1 MRCWCLWLI
10 VVSVACAV
18 EGYQTQAQL
27 LKNLKN
33 PDRQKFGVRRRLT
46 SNKQLHAGRQDIFL
60 STLTSLSNPS
70 NLQAVA
76 GLLAASSAGY
86 ACGTIIPKSSILVA
100 LSTAAVIA
108 NVGLAPS
115 QHALYSLSW
124 STFLPASLVLL
135 LLSLYRDKP
144 QYGDNPKNS
153 KVENSQSVVLRLT
166 MPFFFASFGS
176 LLGVL
181 AAFGLTYK
189 FPTLIPMCPS
199 DACTAAACLVSS
211 FIGGSVNFFATAALV
226 GKTNADVIS
235 SMAAADILIM
245 AIYFAVLGGLA
256 QSDTLK
262 KWFGNPDEIHES
274 VVAVP
279 RLENK
284 VVSKEAFKDRL
295 RALRG
300 SLLALAFSLCVVRV
314 ANRFDHQISEVIP
327 GTACA
332 FISIAAPLLFRLAS
346 LPFVNILLHDMQR
359 NASNLSNFMLLL
371 LFATIGMS
379 ADLSSA
385 LLNGPACFIFTL
397 IALIIHFAISISGS
411 YFARQWHW
419 FRSIRF
425 GDVLVAS
432 NAAIGGPATA
442 AAFCGQISGP
452 GKKALAVA
460 ATFWGIFG
468 YAIGTTIGVTV
479 FRMLERAI

>member
-1 MRCWCLWLI
+1 MRCGCFGLI
-10 VVSVACAV
+10 VVSAACAV
-18 EGYQTQAQL
+18 EGYQTQNQIL
-27 LKNLKN
+27 RNLKH
-33 PDRQKFGVRRRLT
+33 PDRQKFGFRRRLT
-46 SNKQLHAGRQDIFL
+46 SNKQLLHAGRHDIF
-60 STLTSLSNPS
+60 LTSLSNPS

-76 GLLAASSAGY
+76 GLLTASSAGY
-86 ACGTIIPKSSILVA
+86 ACGTILPKSSILVA

-108 NVGLAPS
+108 NLGLAPS
-115 QHALYSLSW
+115 QHAVYNLSW

-135 LLSLYRDKP
+135 LLSLFIDKS
-144 QYGDNPKNS
+144 QSLDDRKNS
-153 KVENSQSVVLRLT
+153 KIENSQSVVLRLT
-166 MPFFFASFGS
+166 LPFFFASTGS

-189 FPTLIPMCPS
+189 FPALIPMSPS

-211 FIGGSVNFFATAALV
+211 FTGGSVNFFATAALV
-226 GKTNADVIS
+226 GKRNADVIS
-235 SMAAADILIM
+235 SMAAADILVM

-256 QSDTLK
+256 QSDALK
-262 KWFGNPDEIHES
+262 TWFGNTDEAKES
-274 VVAVP
+274 AEAVP

-284 VVSKEAFKDRL
+284 VGTKDAFKNRL
-295 RALRG
+295 RAIRG

-314 ANRFDHQISEVIP
+314 ANRFEHLISGLIP

-332 FISIAAPLLFRLAS
+332 FISIFVPLFFRLSS
-346 LPFVNILLHDMQR
+346 LPFINNLLKDMQR
-359 NASNLSNFMLLL
+359 NASDLSNFMLLL
-371 LFATIGMS
+371 LFAAIGMS

-385 LLNGPACFIFTL
+385 LINGPACFIFTL
-397 IALIIHFAISISGS
+397 IALIIHFAVSISGS
-411 YFARQWHW
+411 YTARQWHW

-425 GDVLVAS
+425 GDVLIAS